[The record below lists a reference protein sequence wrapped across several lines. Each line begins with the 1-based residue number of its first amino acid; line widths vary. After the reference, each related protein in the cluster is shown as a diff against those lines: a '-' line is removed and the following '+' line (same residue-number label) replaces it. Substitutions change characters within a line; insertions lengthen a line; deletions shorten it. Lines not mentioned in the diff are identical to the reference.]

1 MAKIITDKSRL
12 IVKKVFQIYQKG
24 KIYIRDHIGDW
35 VGKIMIYAGI
45 SIGMMLIFIGY
56 MEKNN
61 IKEIK
66 LSSEDKFILQITLL
80 SIIVILEGLLL
91 LYRNKLDTKSKKSRI
106 VISQFIL
113 FLLAVYGIATLF
125 KLNNQDSTFVSL
137 SSAFYLSWYI
147 VFEVKTAFVLV
158 YKKLMTTFEN
168 PQDRL
173 TAVIAIVGAIIT
185 AATIL
190 N

>member
-1 MAKIITDKSRL
+1 MAKIITDKSRV

-24 KIYIRDHIGDW
+24 KIYIRNHIGDW
-35 VGKIMIYAGI
+35 VGKIMIYTGASAGI
-45 SIGMMLIFIGY
+45 FIIFAGY

-61 IKEIK
+61 IKEIN
-66 LSSEDKFILQITLL
+66 LSNEEKSILQVTLL
-80 SIIVILEGLLL
+80 SIMLILGGVLF
-91 LYRNKLDTKSKKSRI
+91 LYRNKLDEKSKKYRI
-106 VISQFIL
+106 VISQFFL
-113 FLLAVYGIATLF
+113 FMLALVGIASLF
-125 KLNNQDSTFVSL
+125 KLNDQNATLLRISFI
-137 SSAFYLSWYI
+137 FYLPWFI

-185 AATIL
+185 AATLL